1 MRRATGARGAFPVL
15 LAALALA
22 CGPGVPSTSPIAA
35 APSSSRAAAS
45 PTAAPIPSA
54 TILSRAARPC
64 AYVPGGP
71 VAEIPPRFVPS
82 PPRPSV
88 TATSVDRATTN
99 RQLEVLNELWR
110 VIDRNYVDPAATGD
124 EWVAVRARY
133 RQIVE
138 NGVADRDFY
147 VLLQLMIEELSD
159 EHSYVESPAD
169 IAEAAA
175 AIEGQHDYVGI
186 GVLAQEIEGGGAV
199 VIVPWPDSPADRAGI
214 RPHDLIVA
222 ADGQAPFYDAGA
234 TRLNRLRGE
243 EGTTVTL
250 TVQQPGGVPR
260 DVVVTR
266 GRIQGPTPIETC
278 VIPGTR
284 IAYVALFTLL
294 DETIDDQL
302 RTALETLEAEGLLDG
317 LILDNR
323 MNGGGFS
330 TVLES
335 ILSLFVAGKVG
346 EYRSPSETRPL
357 DIEPVDIAGSQDFPI
372 VVLVGIETA
381 SYGEILTGVL
391 QAEGAK
397 VVGELSWGNVETLHG
412 YDLPD
417 GGKAWIAN
425 ETFEATRA
433 TYGPWEETGIVPD
446 RIAPS
451 RWDLFTEA
459 SDPALPVALELLGMP

>member
-1 MRRATGARGAFPVL
+1 MRRATAARGGLPVL
-15 LAALALA
+15 LAAIALA
-22 CGPGVPSTSPIAA
+22 CGSGVPSTTPSAA
-35 APSSSRAAAS
+35 SPSSSRATAS
-45 PTAAPIPSA
+45 PTAAPLPSA

-64 AYVPGGP
+64 SYVPGGP
-71 VAEIPPRFVPS
+71 VADIPPRFTSS

-88 TATSVDRATTN
+88 TATAVDRATTN

-110 VIDRNYVDPAATGD
+110 LVDRNHVDVAATGD

-138 NGVADRDFY
+138 KGVADTDFY
-147 VLLQLMIEELSD
+147 VLLQLMIDELGD
-159 EHSYVESPAD
+159 QHSYVESPAE
-169 IAEAAA
+169 IAAA
-175 AIEGQHDYVGI
+175 AAAVEGQNDYVGI
-186 GVLAQEIEGGGAV
+186 GVLAGEIDGGRAV
-199 VIVPWPDSPADRAGI
+199 VIVPWPDSPAARAGL
-214 RPHDLIVA
+214 RTHDLILAV
-222 ADGQAPFYDAGA
+222 DGEAPFYFAGK

-243 EGTTVTL
+243 EGTSVTL
-250 TVQQPGGVPR
+250 TVQPPGGVPR

-294 DETIDDQL
+294 DTTIDDQV
-302 RTALETLEAEGLLDG
+302 RSALEAFEAEGPLDG

-335 ILSLFVAGKVG
+335 ILSLFVAGNVG
-346 EYRSPSETRPL
+346 EFRSPDGTRPL
-357 DIEPVDIAGSQDFPI
+357 DIDPVDIAGSQDFPI
-372 VVLVGIETA
+372 VVLVGIKTA
-381 SYGEILTGVL
+381 SYGEVMTGVL

-397 VVGELSWGNVETLHG
+397 VVGEPSWGNVETLHG

-417 GGKAWIAN
+417 GGRAWIAH

-433 TYGPWEETGIVPD
+433 TYGPWEDTGIVPD
-446 RIAPS
+446 RIAAS